1 MTFDQ
6 TPPSPPRSWVEINT
20 AALAHNLRVSREAS
34 GCAIMAVVK
43 AGAYGHGLEAI
54 ARFLESEGV
63 EFLGVANIGEARRIR
78 RAGVNSPI
86 YLLGATWEL
95 EREEIVARNVT
106 PCISTLAEAQAFSEI
121 ASRRGVTLP
130 VHIAI
135 DTGMARGGFLPSE
148 VAASLT
154 EIEKLPALSIEGIAS
169 HLSSSDEDEVFTNTQ
184 IKLFTETGAK
194 LGGASRFRWIHL
206 SNSGGILAYP
216 AGLCNLARP
225 GLMLYGISPIP
236 QFQGKLQN
244 VMSLKSRVSL
254 ARTVPAG
261 HSVSYGRTYITD
273 RPTRLA
279 TVGIGYGDGYP
290 RSLSGKNAEVFIR
303 SQRHPIVGRVT
314 MDQIVVA
321 LPDDSPITS
330 GDEVELFGAN
340 IPADE
345 IAHLADTIA
354 WELFTGIT
362 PRVERIYQGKTSL

>member
-1 MTFDQ
+1 MTQDDI
-6 TPPSPPRSWVEINT
+6 PASPPRSWVEIDT

-34 GCAIMAVVK
+34 CCSVMAVVK
-43 AGAYGHGLEAI
+43 AGAYGHGLETI

-78 RAGVNSPI
+78 LAGVNCPI

-106 PCISTLAEAQAFSEI
+106 PCISTLAEAQAFSDI
-121 ASRRGVTLP
+121 AARRGVTLP
-130 VHIAI
+130 VHIAV
-135 DTGMARGGFLPSE
+135 DTGMARGGFLPAD

-169 HLSSSDEDEVFTNTQ
+169 HLSSSDEDEVFTNIQ
-184 IKLFTETGAK
+184 INLFTKTVAE

-206 SNSGGILAYP
+206 SNSAGILAYP
-216 AGLCNLARP
+216 TGPCNLARP

-236 QFQGKLQN
+236 HFQEKLQN
-244 VMSLKSRVSL
+244 VMTLKSRVSL

-261 HSVSYGRTYITD
+261 HSVSYGRTYVTD

-279 TVGIGYGDGYP
+279 TVGVGYGDGYP
-290 RSLSGKNAEVFIR
+290 RSLSGKNAHVFIR
-303 SQRHPIVGRVT
+303 GQRHPIVGRIT

-321 LPDDSPITS
+321 LPDDSPVTS

-345 IAHLADTIA
+345 VATLAGTIT

-362 PRVERIYQGKTSL
+362 PRVERIYL